1 MADLTSAYRDML
13 VHVDSSA
20 ASTERLAVATR
31 LAQIFDAHL
40 IGLYV
45 AALAPIHQYAEA
57 DFGPDL
63 VEAHDRYM
71 REAADEAERTF
82 RTRIEA
88 ASLKSEWRRMEGN
101 LPDLVLLN
109 SRYVDLVILGQRD
122 PERLDPGT
130 SPELP
135 EYVILD
141 VGRPVLVIPRTG
153 SFPSVGDRILV
164 AWTPSRGAVRAVNDA
179 LPLLCRAKSVKVVAV
194 NPEIGLGGHG
204 EVPGADIALHLAR
217 HGVEA
222 EAATIRA
229 TDKRAGVALLDEAEK
244 FGADLIIAGAF
255 GHSRF
260 RELVLGGV
268 TRRMLADARIP
279 VLFSR

>member
-1 MADLTSAYRDML
+1 MSYKDML

-20 ASTERLAVATR
+20 ASAERLDIAAR
-31 LAQIFDAHL
+31 FARMFDAHL

-63 VEAHDRYM
+63 VEAHDKYM

-82 RTRIEA
+82 RSRIEA
-88 ASLKSEWRRMEGN
+88 ASLNSEWRRLEGN

-109 SRYVDLVILGQRD
+109 ARYVDLVILGQRD

-135 EYVILD
+135 EHVILD
-141 VGRPVLVIPRTG
+141 AGRPILMVPRKG
-153 SFPSVGDRILV
+153 SFPAVGERVAV
-164 AWTPSRGAVRAVNDA
+164 AWTPSRWAVRAVNDA
-179 LPLLCRAKSVKVVAV
+179 LPILRQAKQVKILAV
-194 NPEIGLGGHG
+194 NPEVGLGGHG

-217 HGVEA
+217 HGVNA
-222 EAATIRA
+222 EAVQVQSA
-229 TDKRAGVALLDEAEK
+229 DKRFGITIMNEAEK
-244 FGADLIIAGAF
+244 AGSDLIVCGAF
-255 GHSRF
+255 GHSRL
-260 RELVLGGV
+260 REMVLGGV
-268 TRRMLADARIP
+268 TRRLLADSKIP

>member
-1 MADLTSAYRDML
+1 MPYRDML
-13 VHVDSSA
+13 VHVDSSS
-20 ASTERLAVATR
+20 ASAERLAIAAR
-31 LAQIFDAHL
+31 LARTFDAHL

-63 VEAHDRYM
+63 VEAHDKYM

-82 RTRIEA
+82 RSRIEA
-88 ASLKSEWRRMEGN
+88 GALKSEWRRLEGN

-109 SRYVDLVILGQRD
+109 SRYVDLVVLGQRD

-135 EYVILD
+135 EHVILD
-141 VGRPVLVIPRTG
+141 AGRPVLVVPRSG
-153 SFPSVGDRILV
+153 SFATVGERVVV

-179 LPLLCRAKSVKVVAV
+179 LPILRQAKEVKILAV

-204 EVPGADIALHLAR
+204 DVPGADIALHLAR
-217 HGVEA
+217 HGVNA
-222 EAATIRA
+222 EAMQVESP
-229 TDKRAGVALLDEAEK
+229 DKRFGITIMNEAAK
-244 FGADLIIAGAF
+244 VGADLIVSGAF
-255 GHSRF
+255 GHSRL

-268 TRRMLADARIP
+268 TRRLLAEAKIP

>member
-1 MADLTSAYRDML
+1 ML
-13 VHVDSSA
+13 VHVDSST
-20 ASTERLAVATR
+20 ASAERLEVATQ
-31 LAQIFDAHL
+31 LAQAFDAHL

-71 REAADEAERTF
+71 REAAEDAERTF
-82 RTRIEA
+82 RSRIEA

-109 SRYVDLVILGQRD
+109 SRSVDLVILGQRD

-153 SFPSVGDRILV
+153 SFPTLGERILV

-194 NPEIGLGGHG
+194 NPDAGFG

-217 HGVEA
+217 HGVDAVA
-222 EAATIRA
+222 EAVQSP
-229 TDKRAGVALLDEAEK
+229 DKRVGVALLDEAEK
-244 FGADLIIAGAF
+244 FGADLIITGAF

-268 TRRMLADARIP
+268 TRRLLADAKVP

>member
-1 MADLTSAYRDML
+1 MADPTAAYRDML
-13 VHVDSSA
+13 VHVDSST
-20 ASTERLAVATR
+20 ASAERLEVATR
-31 LAQIFDAHL
+31 LAQTFDAHL

-71 REAADEAERTF
+71 REAAEDAERTF
-82 RTRIEA
+82 RSRIEA

-109 SRYVDLVILGQRD
+109 SRSVDLVILGQRD

-141 VGRPVLVIPRTG
+141 VGRPVLVIPRSG
-153 SFPSVGDRILV
+153 SFPTLGERILV

-194 NPEIGLGGHG
+194 NPDAGFGEI
-204 EVPGADIALHLAR
+204 PGADIALHLAR
-217 HGVEA
+217 HGVDAVA
-222 EAATIRA
+222 ETVQSP
-229 TDKRAGVALLDEAEK
+229 DKRVGVALLDEAEK
-244 FGADLIIAGAF
+244 FGADLIITGAF

-268 TRRMLADARIP
+268 TRRLLADAKIP

>member
-1 MADLTSAYRDML
+1 MADPTAAYRDML
-13 VHVDSSA
+13 VHVDSST
-20 ASTERLAVATR
+20 ASAERLEVATQ
-31 LAQIFDAHL
+31 LAQAFDAHL

-71 REAADEAERTF
+71 REAAEDAERTF
-82 RTRIEA
+82 RSRIEA

-109 SRYVDLVILGQRD
+109 SRSVDL
-122 PERLDPGT
+122 
-130 SPELP
+130 
-135 EYVILD
+135 VILD

-153 SFPSVGDRILV
+153 SFPTLGERILV

-194 NPEIGLGGHG
+194 NPDAGFGEI
-204 EVPGADIALHLAR
+204 PGADIALHLAR
-217 HGVEA
+217 HGVDAVA
-222 EAATIRA
+222 ETVKSP
-229 TDKRAGVALLDEAEK
+229 DKRVGVALLDEADK
-244 FGADLIIAGAF
+244 FGADLIITGAF

-268 TRRMLADARIP
+268 TRRLLADAKVP

>member
-1 MADLTSAYRDML
+1 MTYKDML
-13 VHVDSSA
+13 VHVDSSS
-20 ASTERLAVATR
+20 ASAERLDVATR
-31 LAQIFDAHL
+31 LARIFDAHL
-40 IGLYV
+40 VGLYV

-63 VEAHDRYM
+63 VEAHDKYM

-82 RTRIEA
+82 RSRIEA

-101 LPDLVLLN
+101 LPELVLLN
-109 SRYVDLVILGQRD
+109 SRYVDLVVLGQRD

-141 VGRPVLVIPRTG
+141 VGRPVLVVPRAG
-153 SFPSVGDRILV
+153 KFPTVGERVLV

-179 LPLLCRAKSVKVVAV
+179 LPILQKAKQVRVMAV

-217 HGVEA
+217 HGVKA
-222 EAATIRA
+222 EASQIVTA
-229 TDKRAGVALLDEAEK
+229 DKKFGISLLNEAEK
-244 FGADLIIAGAF
+244 FGADLIVCGAF

-268 TRRMLADARIP
+268 TRRLLSDTKIP

>member
-1 MADLTSAYRDML
+1 MSYRDML

-20 ASTERLAVATR
+20 ASVERLDVATR
-31 LAQIFDAHL
+31 LARAFDTHL

-63 VEAHDRYM
+63 VEAHDKYM
-71 REAADEAERTF
+71 REAADEAERRF
-82 RTRIEA
+82 RSGIEA
-88 ASLKSEWRRMEGN
+88 ASVKSEWRRLEGN
-101 LPDLVLLN
+101 LPELVLLN

-122 PERLDPGT
+122 PARLDPGT

-135 EYVILD
+135 EHVILD
-141 VGRPVLVIPRTG
+141 VGRPVLIVPRTG
-153 SFPSVGDRILV
+153 TFPTVGERVLV

-179 LPLLCRAKSVKVVAV
+179 LPLLQRAKQAKVVAV

-217 HGVEA
+217 HGVNA
-222 EAATIRA
+222 EAAQVQTP
-229 TDKRAGVALLDEAEK
+229 DKRFGVALLREAEN
-244 FGADLIIAGAF
+244 FNADLIVCGAF

-268 TRRMLADARIP
+268 TRRLLNDTTIP

>member
-1 MADLTSAYRDML
+1 MPYRDML

-20 ASTERLAVATR
+20 ASAERLVVAAR
-31 LAQIFDAHL
+31 LARAFDAHL

-63 VEAHDRYM
+63 VEAHDKYM

-82 RTRIEA
+82 RSRIEA
-88 ASLKSEWRRMEGN
+88 GALKSEWRRLEGN

-109 SRYVDLVILGQRD
+109 ARYVDLVILGQRD

-135 EYVILD
+135 EHVILD
-141 VGRPVLVIPRTG
+141 AGRPVLVVPRSG
-153 SFPSVGDRILV
+153 SFPTVGERVVV

-179 LPLLCRAKSVKVVAV
+179 LPILQQAREVKILAV
-194 NPEIGLGGHG
+194 NPEIGLSGHG

-217 HGVEA
+217 HGVNA
-222 EAATIRA
+222 EAVQIDSA
-229 TDKRAGVALLDEAEK
+229 DKRFGITILNEAAK
-244 FGADLIIAGAF
+244 VGADLIVCGAF
-255 GHSRF
+255 GHSRL
-260 RELVLGGV
+260 REMVLGGV
-268 TRRMLADARIP
+268 TRRLLADAKIP

>member
-1 MADLTSAYRDML
+1 MSYKDML
-13 VHVDSSA
+13 VQVDSSSS
-20 ASTERLAVATR
+20 STERLEVATR
-31 LAQIFDAHL
+31 LARTFDAHL

-63 VEAHDRYM
+63 VEAHDKYM
-71 REAADEAERTF
+71 REAADEAERKF
-82 RTRIEA
+82 RSGIEA
-88 ASLKSEWRRMEGN
+88 ASVKSEWRRMEGN
-101 LPDLVLLN
+101 LPELVLLN
-109 SRYVDLVILGQRD
+109 ARYVDLVVLGQRD

-135 EYVILD
+135 EHVILD
-141 VGRPVLVIPRTG
+141 VGRPVLIIPRTG
-153 SFPSVGDRILV
+153 KFPTVGERVIV

-179 LPLLCRAKSVKVVAV
+179 LPLLQRAKQVKVLAI
-194 NPEIGLGGHG
+194 NPEVGLGGHG
-204 EVPGADIALHLAR
+204 EVPGSDIALHLAR
-217 HGVEA
+217 HGVNA
-222 EAATIRA
+222 EASQVTTA
-229 TDKRAGVALLDEAEK
+229 DKRIGITLISEAEK
-244 FGADLIIAGAF
+244 FGADLIVCGAF

-268 TRRMLADARIP
+268 TRRLLADTKIP

>member
-1 MADLTSAYRDML
+1 ML
-13 VHVDSSA
+13 VHVDSST
-20 ASTERLAVATR
+20 ASAERLEVATR
-31 LAQIFDAHL
+31 LAQSFDAHL

-71 REAADEAERTF
+71 REAAEDAERTF
-82 RTRIEA
+82 RSRIEA
-88 ASLKSEWRRMEGN
+88 ASLKSEWRRLEGN

-109 SRYVDLVILGQRD
+109 SRSVDLVILGQRD

-141 VGRPVLVIPRTG
+141 VGRPVLVIPRSG
-153 SFPSVGDRILV
+153 SFPTLGERILV

-194 NPEIGLGGHG
+194 NPEAGLG

-217 HGVEA
+217 HGVQA
-222 EAATIRA
+222 EAAPIQA
-229 TDKRAGVALLDEAEK
+229 TDKRAGVALLEEAER
-244 FGADLIIAGAF
+244 FGADLIVAGAF

-268 TRRMLADARIP
+268 TRRMLADSKIP

>member
-1 MADLTSAYRDML
+1 MPYRDML

-20 ASTERLAVATR
+20 ASAERLEVATR
-31 LAQIFDAHL
+31 LARSFDAHL

-82 RTRIEA
+82 RSRIEA

-101 LPDLVLLN
+101 LPELVLLN
-109 SRYVDLVILGQRD
+109 ARYVDLVILGQRD

-141 VGRPVLVIPRTG
+141 VGRPVLVVPRMG
-153 SFPSVGDRILV
+153 VFPTVGERIIV

-179 LPLLCRAKSVKVVAV
+179 LPLLQMAKQVKVVAV
-194 NPEIGLGGHG
+194 NPEIGVGGHG

-217 HGVEA
+217 HGVNA
-222 EAATIRA
+222 EAATVQTA
-229 TDKRAGVALLDEAEK
+229 DKRFGITLMNEAEK
-244 FGADLIIAGAF
+244 FGADLIVCGAF
-255 GHSRF
+255 GHSRL

-268 TRRMLADARIP
+268 TRRLLNEATIP

>member
-1 MADLTSAYRDML
+1 MSYRDML
-13 VHVDSSA
+13 VHVDSSS
-20 ASTERLAVATR
+20 ASSERLEVAAR
-31 LAQIFDAHL
+31 LARTFDAHL

-63 VEAHDRYM
+63 VEAHDKYM

-82 RTRIEA
+82 RSRIEA
-88 ASLKSEWRRMEGN
+88 GALKSEWRRLEGN

-109 SRYVDLVILGQRD
+109 SRYVDLVVLGQRD

-135 EYVILD
+135 EHVILD
-141 VGRPVLVIPRTG
+141 AGRPVLIVPRAG
-153 SFPSVGDRILV
+153 SFPTVGARVVV

-179 LPLLCRAKSVKVVAV
+179 LPILQAAKEVKILAV

-217 HGVEA
+217 HGVNA
-222 EAATIRA
+222 EAMQIESA
-229 TDKRAGVALLDEAEK
+229 DKRFGITIMNEAEK
-244 FGADLIIAGAF
+244 AGADLIVCGAF
-255 GHSRF
+255 GHSRL

-268 TRRMLADARIP
+268 TRRLLSDAKIP

>member
-1 MADLTSAYRDML
+1 ML
-13 VHVDSSA
+13 VHVDSST
-20 ASTERLAVATR
+20 ASVERLEVATR
-31 LAQIFDAHL
+31 LARVFDAHL

-71 REAADEAERTF
+71 REAADDAERTF
-82 RTRIEA
+82 RSRIEA

-135 EYVILD
+135 EHVILD
-141 VGRPVLVIPRTG
+141 VGRPVLVVPRAG
-153 SFPSVGDRILV
+153 LFPSVGERILV

-179 LPLLCRAKSVKVVAV
+179 LPLLCRATNVKVVAV
-194 NPEIGLGGHG
+194 NPDIGLGGHG
-204 EVPGADIALHLAR
+204 AVPGADIALHLAR
-217 HGVEA
+217 HGVNV
-222 EAATIRA
+222 EAATVQIP
-229 TDKRAGVALLDEAEK
+229 DKKVGITLLNEAEK
-244 FGADLIIAGAF
+244 FGADLIVCGAF

-268 TRRMLADARIP
+268 TRRLLAETKLP